1 MFEQYKDVIQNFGT
15 YSKNVFRKDYFSW
28 LVGHMKTWSKFSW
41 GLVIFNLVVQIVLA
55 YEGFG
60 RVPVYQT
67 ILGFL
72 GANLSVMCVIGI
84 ANKAPIQGWFGLTSA
99 ICIASS
105 GLLAGNFADATLQL
119 GYIIFLDMFCI
130 LSPKWNDNVKA
141 TKVKDARE
149 WFGYAAFFFIA
160 WAIVYFI
167 YGKLNDP
174 RLLLDSA
181 TLAISLTGALMQF
194 NLKREQFFVWTLTS
208 IITLSLWVQTALMG
222 DANYAL
228 VASYS
233 VFLLNDLWAFF
244 SPNGWFR
251 GRSRQEANEIA

>member
-1 MFEQYKDVIQNFGT
+1 MFEQYKDVFNNFGT
-15 YSKNVFRKDYFSW
+15 YSKNIFRKDYFSW
-28 LVGHMKTWSKFSW
+28 LFSHMRTWSKFSW
-41 GLVIFNLVVQIVLA
+41 GLIVANFIIQIVLA

-72 GANLSVMCVIGI
+72 GANLSVCCVVGVS
-84 ANKAPIQGWFGLTSA
+84 NRAPIQGWFGLTSA
-99 ICIASS
+99 LCIASS
-105 GLLAGNFADATLQL
+105 GFLAGNFADGTLQI
-119 GYIIFLDMFCI
+119 GYIIFLDLFCI
-130 LSPKWNDNVKA
+130 LSPKWNDNVTA
-141 TKVKDARE
+141 TKVKGLSE
-149 WFGYAAFFFIA
+149 WIGYAAFFLVA

-194 NLKREQFFVWTLTS
+194 NLKREQYYIWTLTS
-208 IITLSLWVQTALMG
+208 IITLALWVQTAMMG

-228 VASYS
+228 VASYA
-233 VFLLNDLWAFF
+233 VFLLNDIFAFT
-244 SPNGWFR
+244 SKKAGWFR
-251 GRSRQEANEIA
+251 GFKEQQNN